1 MKTFGKIV
9 DAVLSIYMFKN
20 CSHPRDCNIPSTSR
34 VGFTGEIKSRTWR
47 IEGGLAFASHRASL
61 RRKSTQILIDR
72 CKMMSSR

>member
-34 VGFTGEIKSRTWR
+34 VDRRDKVKDLEDRGRLGIRQPQGF
-47 IEGGLAFASHRASL
+47 
-61 RRKSTQILIDR
+61 STP
-72 CKMMSSR
+72 